1 MAIGERDPHTGHMTT
16 GHEWNGITE
25 LNTPVPRIV
34 YFFLAVTALFS
45 LVYWVLMPAWPTG
58 ATYTKGLLGLDQR
71 TTVARNLEQAA
82 ADRAAWTSRI
92 ADADYKDIQA
102 DPALMSIVRRDGRR
116 LFGDN
121 CAVCHGTDARGSRGF
136 PNLTSGSWLWGG
148 DPQTIAETL
157 RVGINAAHEETRVS
171 QMPGF
176 GQLQMLPPADIDSVV
191 SYVRSLSDPAAVV
204 AGSSDKIAAGKA
216 VFADNCSACHGDDA
230 KGKREVGA
238 PSLVDGGWIYGGD
251 EDSIFGSVY
260 NGRQGHM
267 PRWEGRLTPVD
278 RKILTL
284 YVLDRGA
291 TKN

>member
-25 LNTPVPRIV
+25 LNAPVPGVV

-45 LVYWVLMPAWPTG
+45 LVYWVLMPAWPIG
-58 ATYTKGLLGLDQR
+58 ATYTKGMLGLDQR
-71 TTVARNLEQAA
+71 TTVARSLEQAA

-92 ADADYKDIQA
+92 AQADYKDIQA

-136 PNLTSGSWLWGG
+136 PNLTTGSWLWGG
-148 DPQTIAETL
+148 EPETIAETL

-176 GQLQMLPPADIDSVV
+176 GQLQMLPPADIGTVV
-191 SYVRSLSDPAAVV
+191 SYVRSLSTPAVSA
-204 AGSSDKIAAGKA
+204 AGMADKIAAGKV
-216 VFADNCSACHGDDA
+216 VFANNCSSCHGDDA
-230 KGKREVGA
+230 KGKKEMGA
-238 PSLVDGGWIYGGD
+238 PSLVDGLWIYGGD
-251 EDSIFGSVY
+251 EGSIFRSVY
-260 NGRQGHM
+260 DGRQGHM
-267 PRWEGRLTPVD
+267 PRWEDRLTPVD
-278 RKILTL
+278 RKILAL
-284 YVLDRGA
+284 YVLDRGTA
-291 TKN
+291 KR